1 MRHVRETYGPDET
14 ERLGEEMAAR
24 LRPGDVVALTGEI
37 GAGKTCLTRGLAR
50 GVGSLTAASSPTFVL
65 THRHEL
71 DGASHVLYHLD
82 LYRLD
87 SADELEDIGGADV
100 LHGDDIC
107 VVEWAERADGLLPVD
122 AFRIHIDCL
131 DGDARRLTVKGPRK
145 LLPGD

>member
-1 MRHVRETYGPDET
+1 
-14 ERLGEEMAAR
+14 MAAR

-50 GVGSLTAASSPTFVL
+50 GVGATTAARSPTFVL
-65 THRHEL
+65 MHRHEL

-107 VVEWAERADGLLPVD
+107 VVEWAERADDLLPADV
-122 AFRIHIDCL
+122 FRVHIECL
-131 DGDARRLTVKGPRK
+131 DGDARRLTVTGPRR
-145 LLPGD
+145 LLPDD